1 MQGTA
6 MVFTPATAFA
16 TSSRVTLQV
25 IGGPVGVTSPSGAL
39 LTESVTEHF
48 TIGRYSQARLSQ
60 VLAELGYL
68 PMTWSEMASGA
79 ARAES
84 SGANEASSTPQGQ
97 AFSPPAGTVQWKPGY
112 PATLRGLS
120 APTQ

>member
-25 IGGPVGVTSPSGAL
+25 IGGPVGVTSTSGAL

-48 TIGRYSQARLSQ
+48 TIGRYSQATLSQ

-84 SGANEASSTPQGQ
+84 SCPNQASITPQRP
-97 AFSPPAGTVQWKPGY
+97 AFIPPAGTSQSKPAY
-112 PATLRGLS
+112 PSTLRS
-120 APTQ
+120 FWSP